1 MGPIVSGGGSS
12 VVHHKLRRLR
22 VYGGFLDKLDIRFA
36 DGLNCIIGG
45 RGSGKTTVLEFIRH
59 ALDRAPRSGTSAAK
73 LADDRLKNLLAAN
86 LGASGYV
93 ELEFESQEGLVYQI
107 RRGAHD
113 APQVTDAHG
122 KPVRPEVLGSSVLVD
137 AAIFSHNQIEDIAQ
151 NPVAQRELIDRLC
164 GQQSHAIETQLA
176 QTTSALRENA
186 QRVIALHA
194 RLHAAQRDLIDLSS
208 WESKLA
214 AANAA
219 LGEGGVADL
228 QTAAEHKALREQE
241 KAALD
246 RVRAALGKLRGLIGD
261 TVLPQVRGLTAAI
274 PDAVLKGPNGHV
286 LGDLSREIQRKVA
299 EIELYV
305 SSPLDKI
312 ALLDRSVDTAGA
324 ALAVAHAP
332 QEARYAELAA
342 VAAKSGARLAARD
355 EAAREVLRLSGSKG
369 ELGELQAALDE
380 TLRARGELRDE
391 LTRLRGDRHA
401 RRSAAAGS
409 VSAHLG
415 GKVRIILAAA
425 ADVTAY
431 REFLVA
437 VMRRS
442 GKQYN
447 APIERLVAQVSPV
460 QLGQFVDRD
469 DHAAL
474 AATAEIN
481 PEFAES
487 LLKALREAPERRFE
501 LDVLELEDIPRI
513 ELQVQGDWRSSDKLS
528 TGQKSAAILPIL
540 LMDSEAPLLVDQP
553 EDNLDNSFITDA
565 IIPQLAASRGRRQLV
580 FITHNPNL
588 PVLGEAAQVIVL
600 EADGRN
606 ARLVA
611 QGPVEAVKQ
620 HILRLME
627 GGREAFR
634 QRQQRY
640 EVGP

>member
-1 MGPIVSGGGSS
+1 M
-12 VVHHKLRRLR
+12 VHHKLRRLR
-22 VYGGFLDKLDIRFA
+22 VYGGFLDKLDIRFV

-59 ALDRAPRSGTSAAK
+59 ALDRAPRSGTAAAK
-73 LADDRLKNLLAAN
+73 AADDRLKNLLQAN
-86 LGASGYV
+86 LGTSGYV

-113 APQVTDAHG
+113 APTVTDAAG

-151 NPVAQRELIDRLC
+151 SPVAQRELIDRLC

-176 QTTSALRENA
+176 QTVSHLRENA
-186 QRVIALHA
+186 QRIIALHA

-219 LGEGGVADL
+219 LGEGGLSEGL

-246 RVRAALGKLRGLIGD
+246 RVRAALNKLRALIGD
-261 TVLPQVRGLTAAI
+261 SVLPQVKALSAAI
-274 PDAVLKGPNGHV
+274 PEPVLRGPNGHV
-286 LGDLSREIQRKVA
+286 LADLSREIGRKIV
-299 EIELYV
+299 EIDLYV

-312 ALLDRSVDTAGA
+312 TLLERSVDDAGVALTTAHG
-324 ALAVAHAP
+324 P

-355 EAAREVLRLSGSKG
+355 DAAREVTRLSASKA
-369 ELGELQAALDE
+369 ELVELQAALDD
-380 TLRARGELRDE
+380 TLRARGQLRDE
-391 LTRLRGDRHA
+391 LVRLRGDRHA
-401 RRSAAAGS
+401 RRSAAADN

-425 ADVTAY
+425 ADVVAY

-437 VMRRS
+437 IMRRS

-447 APIERLVAQVSPV
+447 APIERLVTQVTPV
-460 QLGQFVDRD
+460 QLGQFCDRD

-513 ELQVQGDWRSSDKLS
+513 ELQVQGEWRSSDKLS

-565 IIPQLAASRGRRQLV
+565 IIPQLAAIRGRRQLV

-611 QGPVEAVKQ
+611 QSGVEGVKQ

-627 GGREAFR
+627 GGRAAFH

-640 EVGP
+640 DVAL